1 MAFRT
6 SGEHVPTGISGDF
19 SVVDRETTP
28 EVQRRLAVDLQA
40 FRRADI
46 ADKIAQGTAT
56 AEEEQ
61 WFGISLTADAAQ
73 GYN

>member
-6 SGEHVPTGISGDF
+6 NGEHVPTGISGDF
-19 SVVDRETTP
+19 SVVSRETTP
-28 EVQRRLAVDLQA
+28 EVERRLAVDLQA

-56 AEEEQ
+56 TEEEQ
-61 WFGISLTADAAQ
+61 WFGASLAADAAQ